1 MEKDMSIARI
11 IAATAV
17 VAGASTA
24 MAQDVPDPNPI
35 FNPDGTMTWYIG
47 FNTQYPFLQDAIDA
61 AQPGDEL
68 VITEGLYVES
78 VVVNTPD
85 LTIRPKVDVEGAWV
99 PVTMWNPTEGFEN
112 DNDYAIKVLENTNN
126 TYIGRSR
133 QITQLASGSSVDT
146 AIIPGEYNWDGIPGT
161 EITVANIDTSLDT
174 DKVINFWSR
183 GMDDVAV
190 WSDGGQATFMKCSM
204 RGHDGFGGAV
214 LCTGDTN
221 TTSFVRCEMRETN
234 APGLDMA
241 GYPINVITIS
251 GGEGMNVSFNGCN
264 VSSNI
269 AGSMGVIYQ
278 NGGSCSWN
286 GCYISGNKSFMGF
299 GTYTVIGGTPY
310 FSHCRFEDN
319 ESRYGTVYSD
329 STGLTRDD
337 MINFTKCE
345 WKRNETTDILYG
357 GAFYAV
363 DSASGGSPLCHFD
376 ACKIENNNG
385 HSDMSSYDIDTPY
398 FPEMRIG
405 RDFGDVPPSEGP
417 STLPGDLNADGV
429 VNGADMGI
437 LLSNWGLGG

>member
-1 MEKDMSIARI
+1 MSIAQI
-11 IAATAV
+11 ITASAV
-17 VAGASTA
+17 VVGASTA

-85 LTIRPKVDVEGAWV
+85 LTIRPKIDVNGAWV

-112 DNDYAIKVLENTNN
+112 DNDYAIKVLANTNN
-126 TYIGRSR
+126 TYIGRPR

-146 AIIPGEYNWDGIPGT
+146 AIIPGEYNWEGTAGT
-161 EITVANIDTSLDT
+161 EVTVASISTSLDT
-174 DKVINFWSR
+174 LKVIDFWSR
-183 GMDDVAV
+183 SMDDVAV

-214 LCTGDTN
+214 LCTGETN
-221 TTSFVRCEMRETN
+221 TTSFVRCEMRETS

-241 GYPINVITIS
+241 GYPINAITIS
-251 GGEGMNVSFNGCN
+251 GGEGMNVSFNECR
-264 VSSNI
+264 VSGNI
-269 AGSMGVIYQ
+269 AGAMGVVYQ

-286 GCYISGNKSFMGF
+286 GCTFRYNKSFMGF
-299 GTYTVIGGTPY
+299 GTYTVVGGTPY
-310 FSHCRFEDN
+310 FSDCDFLDN
-319 ESRYGTVYSD
+319 ESRFGTVYSD

-337 MINFTKCE
+337 MINFTVCKWE
-345 WKRNETTDILYG
+345 RNKTTDSLYG

-363 DSASGGSPLCHFD
+363 DSVSGGSPLCHFD
-376 ACKIENNNG
+376 KCWIQNNNVVG
-385 HSDMSSYDIDTPY
+385 PLSSYDIDTPY

-405 RDFGDVPPSEGP
+405 RDFNSVPPTDGP
-417 STLPGDLNADGV
+417 SGIAGDLNADGL

-437 LLSNWGLGG
+437 LLGNWGLGG